1 MTVVALTGGVAAGKT
16 TVTDILSARG
26 ARVIDADILARAAV
40 QPGSPALQGI
50 QEKFG
55 ADVLDSTG
63 SLNREALGKLIFH
76 DPDAREALNAI
87 VHPRVRELYEAE
99 LSAIQ
104 AETPDAVVVYA
115 VPLLAEARSVS
126 EFDAVIV
133 AHAPEEVRLARLQE
147 HRGFSEEDARARVG
161 SQVSDEARLAMADSV
176 VDCSSSLEETRS
188 AAHEL
193 FDELEGLWPDRL
205 QELSRRFPR
214 VGS

>member
-176 VDCSSSLEETRS
+176 VDCSGSLEETRS

-193 FDELEGLWPDRL
+193 FDELEDFWPDRL
-205 QELSRRFPR
+205 HELSRRFPR

>member
-76 DPDAREALNAI
+76 NPDAREALNAI

-176 VDCSSSLEETRS
+176 VDCSGSLEETRS

-193 FDELEGLWPDRL
+193 FDELEDLWPDRL

>member
-63 SLNREALGKLIFH
+63 SLNREALGKLVFH

-87 VHPRVRELYEAE
+87 VHPRVRELYKAE

-176 VDCSSSLEETRS
+176 VDCSGSLEETRS
-188 AAHEL
+188 VAHEL
-193 FDELEGLWPDRL
+193 FDELEDLWPDRL

>member
-193 FDELEGLWPDRL
+193 FDELEDLWPDRL

>member
-63 SLNREALGKLIFH
+63 SLNREALGKLVFH

-87 VHPRVRELYEAE
+87 VHPRVRELYKAE

-176 VDCSSSLEETRS
+176 VDCSGSLEETRS

-193 FDELEGLWPDRL
+193 FDELEDLWPDRL

>member
-16 TVTDILSARG
+16 TVTDILSALG
-26 ARVIDADILARAAV
+26 ARVIDADILARQAV

-76 DPDAREALNAI
+76 NPDAREALNAI
-87 VHPRVRELYEAE
+87 VHPRVRELYDAE

-205 QELSRRFPR
+205 HELSRRFPR

>member
-76 DPDAREALNAI
+76 DPDAREALSAI
-87 VHPRVRELYEAE
+87 VNPRVRELYEAE

-133 AHAPEEVRLARLQE
+133 AHAAEEVRLARLQE

-176 VDCSSSLEETRS
+176 VDCSGSLEETRS

-193 FDELEGLWPDRL
+193 FDELEDLWPDRL

>member
-176 VDCSSSLEETRS
+176 VDCSGSLEETRS

-193 FDELEGLWPDRL
+193 FDELEDLWPDRL
-205 QELSRRFPR
+205 HELSRRFPR

>member
-76 DPDAREALNAI
+76 NPDAREALNAI

-176 VDCSSSLEETRS
+176 VDCSGSLEETRS

-193 FDELEGLWPDRL
+193 FDELEDFWPDRL

>member
-63 SLNREALGKLIFH
+63 SLNREALGKLVFH
-76 DPDAREALNAI
+76 NPDAREALNAI

-176 VDCSSSLEETRS
+176 VDCSGSLEETRS

-193 FDELEGLWPDRL
+193 FDELEDLWPDRL

>member
-76 DPDAREALNAI
+76 NPDAREALNAI

-161 SQVSDEARLAMADSV
+161 SQVSDDARLAMADSV
-176 VDCSSSLEETRS
+176 VDCSGSLEETRS

-193 FDELEGLWPDRL
+193 FDELEDFWPDRL

>member
-176 VDCSSSLEETRS
+176 VDCSDSLEETRS

-193 FDELEGLWPDRL
+193 FDELEDLWPDRL

>member
-1 MTVVALTGGVAAGKT
+1 MTVVALTGCVAAGKT

-76 DPDAREALNAI
+76 NPDAREALNAI

-115 VPLLAEARSVS
+115 VHLLAEARSVS

-161 SQVSDEARLAMADSV
+161 SQVSDDARLAMADSV
-176 VDCSSSLEETRS
+176 VDCSGSLEETRS
-188 AAHEL
+188 VAHEL
-193 FDELEGLWPDRL
+193 FDELEDLWPDRL

>member
-16 TVTDILSARG
+16 TVTDILSSRG
-26 ARVIDADILARAAV
+26 ARVIDADILARQAV

-176 VDCSSSLEETRS
+176 VDCSGSLEETRS
-188 AAHEL
+188 VAHEL
-193 FDELEGLWPDRL
+193 FDELEDLWPDRL

>member
-76 DPDAREALNAI
+76 NPDAREALNAI

-176 VDCSSSLEETRS
+176 VDCSGSLEETRS
-188 AAHEL
+188 VAHEL
-193 FDELEGLWPDRL
+193 FDELEDLWPDRL

>member
-76 DPDAREALNAI
+76 NPDAREALNAI
-87 VHPRVRELYEAE
+87 VHPRVRELYKAE

-176 VDCSSSLEETRS
+176 VDCSGSLEETRS

-193 FDELEGLWPDRL
+193 FDELEDLWPDRL
-205 QELSRRFPR
+205 HELSRRFPR

>member
-63 SLNREALGKLIFH
+63 SLNREALGKLVFH
-76 DPDAREALNAI
+76 YPDAREALNAI
-87 VHPRVRELYEAE
+87 VHPRVRELYKAE

-161 SQVSDEARLAMADSV
+161 SQVSDDARLAMADSV
-176 VDCSSSLEETRS
+176 VDCSGRLEETRS

-193 FDELEGLWPDRL
+193 FDELEDLWPDRL

>member
-176 VDCSSSLEETRS
+176 VDCSGSLEETRS

-193 FDELEGLWPDRL
+193 FDELEDFWPDRL

>member
-1 MTVVALTGGVAAGKT
+1 MTVVALTGGIAAGKT

-26 ARVIDADILARAAV
+26 ARVIDADILARQAV

-176 VDCSSSLEETRS
+176 VDCSGSLEETRS
-188 AAHEL
+188 VAHEL
-193 FDELEGLWPDRL
+193 FDELEDLWPDRL

>member
-176 VDCSSSLEETRS
+176 VDCSGSLEETRS
-188 AAHEL
+188 VAHEL
-193 FDELEGLWPDRL
+193 FDELEDLWPDRL

>member
-76 DPDAREALNAI
+76 DPDARESLNAI
-87 VHPRVRELYEAE
+87 VHPRVRELYDAE

-176 VDCSSSLEETRS
+176 VDCSGSLEETRS

-193 FDELEGLWPDRL
+193 FDELEDLWPDRL
-205 QELSRRFPR
+205 HELSRRFPR

>member
-161 SQVSDEARLAMADSV
+161 SQVSDDARLAMADSV
-176 VDCSSSLEETRS
+176 VDCSGSLEETRS

-193 FDELEGLWPDRL
+193 FDELEDFWPDRL

>member
-26 ARVIDADILARAAV
+26 ARVIDADILARQAV

-176 VDCSSSLEETRS
+176 VDCSGSLEETRS

-193 FDELEGLWPDRL
+193 FDELEDLWPDRL

>member
-63 SLNREALGKLIFH
+63 SLNLEALGKLIFH

-87 VHPRVRELYEAE
+87 VHPRVRELYDAE

-161 SQVSDEARLAMADSV
+161 SQVSDDARLAMADSV
-176 VDCSSSLEETRS
+176 VDCSGSLEETRS
-188 AAHEL
+188 AAH
-193 FDELEGLWPDRL
+193 
-205 QELSRRFPR
+205 
-214 VGS
+214 

>member
-115 VPLLAEARSVS
+115 FPLLAEARSVS

-147 HRGFSEEDARARVG
+147 HRGFSKEDARARVG
-161 SQVSDEARLAMADSV
+161 SQVSDDARLAMADSV
-176 VDCSSSLEETRS
+176 VDCSGSLEETRS

-193 FDELEGLWPDRL
+193 FDELEDFWPDRL
-205 QELSRRFPR
+205 QELPRRFPR

>member
-16 TVTDILSARG
+16 TVTDILAARG

-176 VDCSSSLEETRS
+176 VDCSGSLEETRS

-193 FDELEGLWPDRL
+193 FDELEDLWPDRL

>member
-1 MTVVALTGGVAAGKT
+1 M
-16 TVTDILSARG
+16 
-26 ARVIDADILARAAV
+26 
-40 QPGSPALQGI
+40 
-50 QEKFG
+50 
-55 ADVLDSTG
+55 LDSTG

-133 AHAPEEVRLARLQE
+133 VHAPEKVRLARLKE

-188 AAHEL
+188 VAHEL
-193 FDELEGLWPDRL
+193 FDELEDLWPDRL
-205 QELSRRFPR
+205 HELSRRFPR

>member
-26 ARVIDADILARAAV
+26 ARVIDADILARQAV

-50 QEKFG
+50 REKFG
-55 ADVLDSTG
+55 ADVLDETG

-87 VHPRVRELYEAE
+87 VHPRVRELYDAE

-176 VDCSSSLEETRS
+176 VDCSGSLEETRS

-193 FDELEGLWPDRL
+193 FDELEDLWPDRL

>member
-16 TVTDILSARG
+16 TVTDILAARG

-161 SQVSDEARLAMADSV
+161 SQVSDDARLAMADSV
-176 VDCSSSLEETRS
+176 VDCSGSLEETRS

-193 FDELEGLWPDRL
+193 FDELEDFWPDRL

>member
-76 DPDAREALNAI
+76 NPDAREALNAI

-161 SQVSDEARLAMADSV
+161 SQVSDDARLAMADSV
-176 VDCSSSLEETRS
+176 VDCSGSLEETRS

-193 FDELEGLWPDRL
+193 FDELEDFWPDRL
-205 QELSRRFPR
+205 QELSRRFPL

>member
-176 VDCSSSLEETRS
+176 VDCSGSLEETRS

-193 FDELEGLWPDRL
+193 FDELEDLWPDRL